1 MNYQFYPTGAHTAA
15 AMWAKFKR
23 PIGVVCDPSAGQG
36 HLWRHAQDG
45 FEGLD
50 EKDIP
55 WLSEVPDEEI
65 EGRYRFRLRER
76 ARYKFQRTQSRE
88 SGNFL
93 AVEINPEH
101 HAQLREQGAMILGYD
116 FMTIESLASVDQ
128 IIMNPPFQDGAKHVL
143 HAWDKVYDAE
153 IVAIVNAETVRNPY
167 SQDRKRLVELI
178 EKHGSVEF
186 KQDQFVDN
194 VDRKT
199 DVEIALIYLEKIP
212 EGIFDLHTTLKGLAL
227 GDNAKGPEIEPEVCQ
242 ALALPENFVENVYHR
257 FTKAVNAAR
266 LASEA
271 GAIATQASNS
281 LGLSLEQMQAKGVGN
296 ESGRDSIAIRTTANH
311 SFQQRYEELKRQAW
325 AQIIRSSL
333 LTNKLSNQ
341 ARRKV
346 EAEAEV
352 IYQLEFSV
360 ANVHGF
366 LAGLF
371 ASMGDIYADMVCGL
385 FDTIIGRS
393 NDNVAFYKSWKSNE
407 RHRFGMRIKRTRFI
421 IPNFELSW
429 GGNLCYNSEQFLADI
444 DKVFGYLHGVTE
456 PYDGLVN
463 AFKRNEVSGSERV
476 STRYFD
482 FRIYRQAGTLHFY
495 PKSQDVVEKL
505 NRFVGAR
512 RQWLPGQMEQAND
525 DFQKQ
530 YEQAE
535 SLSKKYEAA
544 RKKQESHWYKSPV
557 YSATRT
563 IPTED
568 DRRECDAMAK
578 CIDEVHADLGLRCGA
593 ALTTTPTV
601 KALPMAQVDKHVQQM
616 PTMATNE
623 SGQLDLLAA

>member
-45 FEGLD
+45 FVGVD

-55 WLSEVPDEEI
+55 WLAEVPDEEI
-65 EGRYRFRLRER
+65 EGLYRLRLRER
-76 ARYKFQRTQSRE
+76 ARYKFQRTQSKD

-143 HAWDKVYDAE
+143 HAWDKVYNAE

-212 EGIFDLHTTLKGLAL
+212 EGIFDLHTALNGLAQ
-227 GDNAKGPEIEPEVCQ
+227 GDIAKGPEIEPEVCQ

-266 LASEA
+266 LAAEA
-271 GAIATQASNS
+271 SAIATQASNN

-296 ESGRDSIAIRTTANH
+296 ECGRDSIAIRKTANDA
-311 SFQQRYEELKRQAW
+311 FQLRYNELKRQAW

-429 GGNLCYNSEQFLADI
+429 GGNLTYNSEQFLADI

-456 PYDGLVN
+456 PYEGLVN
-463 AFKRNEVSGSERV
+463 AFKRNGVNGSERV

-512 RQWLPGQMEQAND
+512 RQWLPDQMEQAND

-535 SLSKKYEAA
+535 SLSKKYESA
-544 RKKQESHWYKSPV
+544 RRKQESHWYRSPV
-557 YSATRT
+557 YSATHT
-563 IPTED
+563 NPTEA
-568 DRRECDAMAK
+568 DRSECEAMAK
-578 CIDEVHADLGLRCGA
+578 CIDEVHKDLGLHCGA
-593 ALTTTPTV
+593 ALTTSTAL
-601 KALPMAQVDKHVQQM
+601 KALPMAQVDQPVQQK

-623 SGQLDLLAA
+623 TRQLDLLAA